1 MAVATGE
8 LVQVTFVMDSFGQ
21 TVENVFMMRE
31 RTGLSTTDQIKQSVR
46 DFWEIYRT
54 RIVDDVNLTELRA
67 KIMTPAQLDTMVFH
81 ANSGQDLGGLGGDLI
96 NNMLCCCVT
105 HRTGTAGKRHRGRT
119 YMPGLPVGSVQD
131 ATNRITSAALTAITS
146 MWEDVD
152 AVFDDEDGTD
162 THLAF
167 GIYSKLIGGTS
178 PYTVAGWQST
188 SEHVPRSIVSVQRRR
203 KLGVGI

>member
-1 MAVATGE
+1 MPPTGQ
-8 LVQVTFVMDSFGQ
+8 LYQVTAVMDSFGQ
-21 TVENVFMMRE
+21 TVENVWMFRE
-31 RTGLSTTDQIKQSVR
+31 RTGISTDDQIKQAVR
-46 DFWEIYRT
+46 DFWEVYRT
-54 RIVDDVNLTELRA
+54 RIVDDINLTELRA
-67 KIMTPAQLDTMVFH
+67 KRMTPTQLDTLVFH

-105 HRTGTAGKRHRGRT
+105 HRTGTAGKRHRGRS

-131 ATNRITSAALTAITS
+131 ATNRVTSAALTAITD
-146 MWEDVD
+146 MWDDVD
-152 AVFDDEDGTD
+152 ALFDAEDGTNAY
-162 THLAF
+162 LAF

-188 SEHVPRSIVSVQRRR
+188 SQHVPRAIVATQRRR